1 MESFANQ
8 VEQYG
13 KTINIVLSGI
23 LDDITDD
30 KLEDAVSAIQ
40 ADVLCKSLFFNKAAG
55 SSYGNQSTDLQSKSM
70 DWCLYDKPATLFKKR
85 LAKVFSCEFCQI
97 SMNTFSYGTSPVAAS
112 ELLKY

>member
-1 MESFANQ
+1 MESSANQ

-40 ADVLCKSLFFNKAAG
+40 ADVDVN
-55 SSYGNQSTDLQSKSM
+55 NQNDDIEACRRT
-70 DWCLYDKPATLFKKR
+70 
-85 LAKVFSCEFCQI
+85 
-97 SMNTFSYGTSPVAAS
+97 G
-112 ELLKY
+112 

>member
-40 ADVLCKSLFFNKAAG
+40 ADVDVN
-55 SSYGNQSTDLQSKSM
+55 NQND
-70 DWCLYDKPATLFKKR
+70 DIEACR
-85 LAKVFSCEFCQI
+85 GI
-97 SMNTFSYGTSPVAAS
+97 G
-112 ELLKY
+112 

>member
-40 ADVLCKSLFFNKAAG
+40 ADVDVN
-55 SSYGNQSTDLQSKSM
+55 NQND
-70 DWCLYDKPATLFKKR
+70 DIEACR
-85 LAKVFSCEFCQI
+85 RI
-97 SMNTFSYGTSPVAAS
+97 G
-112 ELLKY
+112 

>member
-1 MESFANQ
+1 MESSANQ

-40 ADVLCKSLFFNKAAG
+40 ADVDVN
-55 SSYGNQSTDLQSKSM
+55 NQNDDIET
-70 DWCLYDKPATLFKKR
+70 CR
-85 LAKVFSCEFCQI
+85 RI
-97 SMNTFSYGTSPVAAS
+97 G
-112 ELLKY
+112 

>member
-55 SSYGNQSTDLQSKSM
+55 LSYGNQSTDLQSKSM

-85 LAKVFSCEFCQI
+85 LWQRCFPVNFAKF
-97 SMNTFSYGTSPVAAS
+97 
-112 ELLKY
+112 L

>member
-1 MESFANQ
+1 MESSANQ

-40 ADVLCKSLFFNKAAG
+40 ADVDVN
-55 SSYGNQSTDLQSKSM
+55 NQND
-70 DWCLYDKPATLFKKR
+70 DIEACR
-85 LAKVFSCEFCQI
+85 GI
-97 SMNTFSYGTSPVAAS
+97 G
-112 ELLKY
+112 